1 MSKDHTPGGFNRPS
15 GYKSDLENSEERGTR
30 INTSFGSGNHNVYV
44 HNAEHT
50 HEHFWYDPSKLQS
63 GYHGENVPTK
73 SNHPTINAADVS
85 ARDSAAVSAASPLP
99 SAAPAAGTEAEEG
112 AAAQAVSAGE
122 TGTGAGLSAGEDCTE
137 GLDGGEECGEG
148 LEM

>member
-50 HEHFWYDPSKLQS
+50 HEHFWYDPAKLQS

-73 SNHPTINAADVS
+73 SNHPTINAADAS
-85 ARDSAAVSAASPLP
+85 ARDNAAVSAASPSP
-99 SAAPAAGTEAEEG
+99 SAGTEAEEG
-112 AAAQAVSAGE
+112 VTAVQSVSAGE
-122 TGTGAGLSAGEDCTE
+122 SGSTNSGLSVGEECTE

>member
-44 HNAEHT
+44 HNADHT
-50 HEHFWYDPSKLQS
+50 HEHFWYDPAKLQS

-73 SNHPTINAADVS
+73 SNHPVINAADASV
-85 ARDSAAVSAASPLP
+85 RDSAASPSP
-99 SAAPAAGTEAEEG
+99 SISSSAGTETGKGVTAVQTAAAEE
-112 AAAQAVSAGE
+112 
-122 TGTGAGLSAGEDCTE
+122 TGSTGSGLSEGDECTE

-148 LEM
+148 LEI

>member
-50 HEHFWYDPSKLQS
+50 HEHFWYDPAKLQS

-73 SNHPTINAADVS
+73 SNHPTINAADAS
-85 ARDSAAVSAASPLP
+85 ARDSAAVSAASPSP
-99 SAAPAAGTEAEEG
+99 SAAPSAGTEAEEG
-112 AAAQAVSAGE
+112 VTAVQSVSAGE
-122 TGTGAGLSAGEDCTE
+122 TGSTNSGLSAGEECTE
-137 GLDGGEECGEG
+137 GL
-148 LEM
+148 EM